1 VRAAAAAGTD
11 VAALAAFRFVLGAL
25 VCASGL
31 RFLVFGWVPELWS
44 EPTFFFTYLG
54 FGWVR
59 PLPSPGMHVVCAAMV
74 ALGATFAVGAFTR
87 VVTPLLLAIFVYVQL
102 VDVTNWLNH
111 YYLVSLLLL
120 LACFLP
126 LGRAWSVDAARR
138 PDLRLTAMPAWVTWL
153 LRFQVAIVYFHA
165 GIAKLSSDWLLHAQP
180 LNIWLSSRTEFP
192 IVGAFFDQRAAAYAF
207 SWGGFVFDTTIW
219 AFLLW
224 RRSRPL
230 AYVVVI
236 AFHAMVGWLFPIGM
250 FPLIMASSVL
260 VFFPP
265 AWPRAVLGRLGLARV
280 AARLDGHVPPGT
292 PIASPAPV
300 ASPAPAF
307 TFPRG
312 LGRAALIAYCAF
324 QLLFPLRHR
333 LYGGNVLWHEQGM
346 RFSWKVMVRQKNG
359 SVTYV
364 VTSPKT
370 GRTWYESPRRYL
382 TSRQEREL
390 GGQPDLILQLAH
402 HIAAE
407 ARARG
412 EGDVEVRAEAL
423 VSLNGRPAAPL
434 VDPRVDLARVEDGF
448 AKAAWILPEPSA
460 PPIHLTPLARPH
472 AVAAR

>member
-1 VRAAAAAGTD
+1 MTEVLARLRRAATAGTD

-31 RFLVFGWVPELWS
+31 RFLLFGWVAELWA
-44 EPTFFFTYLG
+44 EPSFFFTYLG
-54 FGWVR
+54 FGWVK
-59 PLPSPGMHVVCAAMV
+59 PLPGPGMHLVCAAMV
-74 ALGATFAVGAFTR
+74 ALGAMFAVGAFVR
-87 VVTPLLLAIFVYVQL
+87 VVTPILFAIFVYVQL

-138 PDLRLTAMPAWVTWL
+138 PETRLAEMPAWVTWL
-153 LRFQVAIVYFHA
+153 LRFQVGVVYFHA
-165 GIAKLSSDWLLHAQP
+165 GIAKLGSDWLLHAQP
-180 LNIWLSSRTEFP
+180 LNIWLSARTELP
-192 IVGAFFDQRAAAYAF
+192 IVGAVFDQRLVAYAF
-207 SWGGFVFDTTIW
+207 SWGGFLFDTTIW

-224 RRSRPL
+224 RRTRPL

-250 FPLIMASSVL
+250 FPLIMVSSVL
-260 VFFPP
+260 IFFPH
-265 AWPRAVLGRLGLARV
+265 AWPRAVLRRLGLSGV
-280 AARLDGHVPPGT
+280 IARLDGTAGAPST
-292 PIASPAPV
+292 PS
-300 ASPAPAF
+300 
-307 TFPRG
+307 FPRG
-312 LGRAALIAYCAF
+312 LARAAVFAYCAF
-324 QLLFPLRHR
+324 QVLFPLRHR

-364 VTSPKT
+364 VTSKKS
-370 GRTWYESPRRYL
+370 GRTWYESPKRYL

-402 HIAAE
+402 HIADE

-412 EGDVEVRAEAL
+412 DDVEIRAEAL
-423 VSLNGRPAAPL
+423 VSLNGRAAAPMI
-434 VDPRVDLARVEDGF
+434 DPKVDLTTIHDGF
-448 AKAAWILPEPSA
+448 GKAAWILPEPSG
-460 PPIHLTPLARPH
+460 PPIHLRPVSEPTRR
-472 AVAAR
+472 VATR